1 MRIVTHERTG
11 PYKMK
16 VRNLPGAEKLDP
28 DSKVLELPIEF
39 CGCGL
44 SHDKP
49 FCDGSHRI
57 TKDEDPSQIYVY
69 SESKE
74 RVISGKFYKP
84 ESKV

>member
-1 MRIVTHERTG
+1 MRIVSHERST

-16 VRNLPGAEKLDP
+16 VRDLPGAEKLDP
-28 DSKVLELPIEF
+28 SSRVLDLPIEF

-44 SHDKP
+44 SRDKP

-57 TKDEDPSQIYVY
+57 ARDEESSHIYVY
-69 SESKE
+69 GENNE
-74 RVISGKFYKP
+74 RVISGRFYKP